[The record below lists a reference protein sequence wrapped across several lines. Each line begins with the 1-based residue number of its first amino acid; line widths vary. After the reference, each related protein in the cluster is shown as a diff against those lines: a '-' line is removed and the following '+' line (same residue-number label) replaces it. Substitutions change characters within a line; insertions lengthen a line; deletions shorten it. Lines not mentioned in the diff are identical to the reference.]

1 MKKILI
7 TLTMLLA
14 LAAGAQASGQKHRHT
29 PQQELSDSTGKD
41 GVVVYSDTSSI
52 DTVTVTRNKA
62 KVTVTTRTSPWS
74 SRTTTYEVDDDDFG
88 GMVHNAFSQMPGKD
102 LAGMFFVLGVLLII
116 FVLAPV
122 LIIIALF
129 YFINKNRRE
138 KMRLAQMAMQQGQ
151 PIPDGLLKEK
161 QDDWDKNDYQSG
173 MRQCF
178 VGVGLMI
185 FLGYAAG
192 QVGFGIG
199 ALVFCIGLGK
209 VFASKTA
216 NRHMQDD
223 RGLNVQNRKDNND
236 DLTQN
241 NDD

>member
-1 MKKILI
+1 MKKVL
-7 TLTMLLA
+7 LTLA
-14 LAAGAQASGQKHRHT
+14 LLLTLNMGMQAAGQKHRHT
-29 PQQELSDSTGKD
+29 PRQEQVDTTKND
-41 GVVVYSDTSSI
+41 AIEAFSDTTSA
-52 DTVTVTRNKA
+52 DTTVKHKT
-62 KVTVTTRTSPWS
+62 KVSVTTSTSPWS
-74 SRTTTYEVDDDDFG
+74 SNTTTYEMDDDDFG
-88 GMVHNAFSQMPGKD
+88 SIIRHAFGSMD
-102 LAGMFFVLGVLLII
+102 SNDFLGMFFVLCVLLII

-129 YFINKNRRE
+129 YFINKNRKE

-151 PIPDGLLKEK
+151 PIPDQLLKENPIDS
-161 QDDWDKNDYQSG
+161 DDEYQKG

-178 VGVGLMI
+178 VGVGLMV

-216 NRHMQDD
+216 QKRNDKNNE
-223 RGLNVQNRKDNND
+223 LNQHNYD
-236 DLTQN
+236 
-241 NDD
+241 

>member
-1 MKKILI
+1 MKKVLI
-7 TLTMLLA
+7 TLAMLLA
-14 LAAGAQASGQKHRHT
+14 LGTGAQAASQKHRHT

-41 GVVVYSDTSSI
+41 GVVVYSDTTSS
-52 DTVTVTRNKA
+52 DTTIRASKGHVTINTPMD
-62 KVTVTTRTSPWS
+62 SHSWD
-74 SRTTTYEVDDDDFG
+74 YDVDDDEDFG
-88 GMVHNAFSQMPGKD
+88 NMIHNAVSHMGSKD
-102 LAGMFFVLGVLLII
+102 IAGMFFVLCVLLII

-129 YFINKNRRE
+129 YFINKNRKE

-151 PIPDGLLKEK
+151 PIPDQLLN
-161 QDDWDKNDYQSG
+161 DKPGDTDQEYQSG

-192 QVGFGIG
+192 TVGFGIG

-209 VFASKTA
+209 VFASRTA
-216 NRHMQDD
+216 TRRDQDMRD
-223 RGLNVQNRKDNND
+223 LNSQNRRDNND

-241 NDD
+241 NYD

>member
-1 MKKILI
+1 MKKVLLTLALLL
-7 TLTMLLA
+7 TLTTGMQ
-14 LAAGAQASGQKHRHT
+14 AAGQKHRHT
-29 PQQELSDSTGKD
+29 PRQEKVDSTNKD
-41 GVVVYSDTSSI
+41 AVVVYSDTTSM
-52 DTVTVTRNKA
+52 DTMTTTKHKS
-62 KVTVTTRTSPWS
+62 KVTITTPTSPWS
-74 SRTTTYEVDDDDFG
+74 SNTVTYEMDDENFGSMLKHLFVDMDSNG
-88 GMVHNAFSQMPGKD
+88 I
-102 LAGMFFVLGVLLII
+102 AGMFFVLGVLLIL

-129 YFINKNRRE
+129 YFINKNRKE

-151 PIPDGLLKEK
+151 PIPDQLLKENPIDS
-161 QDDWDKNDYQSG
+161 DDEYQKG

-178 VGVGLMI
+178 VGVGLMV

-216 NRHMQDD
+216 QKRNDKNNE
-223 RGLNVQNRKDNND
+223 LNQHNYD
-236 DLTQN
+236 
-241 NDD
+241 

>member
-1 MKKILI
+1 MKKVLFALALLL
-7 TLTMLLA
+7 TLTMGMQ
-14 LAAGAQASGQKHRHT
+14 AAGQKHRHT
-29 PQQELSDSTGKD
+29 PRNEQVDTTDNG
-41 GVVVYSDTSSI
+41 GVVVFSDTTSS
-52 DTVTVTRNKA
+52 DTVTVTKHNA
-62 KVTVTTRTSPWS
+62 KFTVTTRTSPWS
-74 SRTTTYEVDDDDFG
+74 SNTTTYEMDDDDISN
-88 GMVHNAFSQMPGKD
+88 MISNVFSDMKGRD
-102 LAGMFFVLGVLLII
+102 VAGMFFVLCVLLII

-122 LIIIALF
+122 FIIIALF
-129 YFINKNRRE
+129 YFINKNRKE

-151 PIPDGLLKEK
+151 PIPNQLLDEK
-161 QDDWDKNDYQSG
+161 PADADEEYQKG

-216 NRHMQDD
+216 QKKRE
-223 RGLNVQNRKDNND
+223 KDN
-236 DLTQN
+236 DLIQN
-241 NDD
+241 NYD

>member
-1 MKKILI
+1 MKKVLFTMALLL
-7 TLTMLLA
+7 TLSMGMQ
-14 LAAGAQASGQKHRHT
+14 AAGQKHRHT
-29 PQQELSDSTGKD
+29 PRNEQVDSTSQD
-41 GVVVYSDTSSI
+41 AVEAFSDTTST
-52 DTVTVTRNKA
+52 DTSNVTKHKS
-62 KVTVTTRTSPWS
+62 KVTVTTSTSPWS
-74 SRTTTYEVDDDDFG
+74 SNTTTYEMDNEDFG
-88 GMVHNAFSQMPGKD
+88 NMLKHLFVDMDSNSI
-102 LAGMFFVLGVLLII
+102 AGMFFVLGVLLII

-129 YFINKNRRE
+129 YFINKNRKE

-151 PIPDGLLKEK
+151 PIPNQLLNENPA
-161 QDDWDKNDYQSG
+161 DVGDEYQKG

-178 VGVGLMI
+178 VGVGLMV

-216 NRHMQDD
+216 QKRNDKNNE
-223 RGLNVQNRKDNND
+223 LNQHNYD
-236 DLTQN
+236 
-241 NDD
+241 